1 MRKSVFFKLA
11 LLIIPIVLAYEI
23 AQLYMS
29 YQSVYNANIE
39 AFTKVARSTAQTAAS
54 IFEFYNPAELD
65 DNRIYSKQFDEL
77 SRMWG
82 VAYLYVVEPDAE
94 TKSIKYII
102 IGFGDD
108 AADIA
113 RQTRYAGVEVE
124 GGFSDSMQQAL
135 TSGEESTVVH
145 EKTELDD
152 TLTCYRVIDTLYD
165 QETEDFAKLDKPYLL
180 GAEIS
185 FTSVMKKF
193 QSRFHETAVYD
204 LGFTLLLT
212 VAIFVV
218 FYFRVNGPVKR
229 ISAGMKNFVHDREKG
244 VKKLQ
249 VKGNDE
255 LAEMSRSF
263 NMMTE
268 EIDRYIADIDNLN
281 KEKHT
286 QEAELAIARIC
297 TIIRCSTTAACLSPS
312 PTCRARA
319 FPRRCSCRALSRCSI
334 STRCSA
340 ILLPVCSGNT
350 TTRSPNSTRT
360 GCSSPPLWRFTT
372 PKRAR

>member
-152 TLTCYRVIDTLYD
+152 TLTCYRVIDTQYD
-165 QETEDFAKLDKPYLL
+165 QETENFAKLDKPYLL

-218 FYFRVNGPVKR
+218 FYFMLIRPQQ
-229 ISAGMKNFVHDREKG
+229 
-244 VKKLQ
+244 KKDKQ
-249 VKGNDE
+249 VKEMLNNLKVSDRVCTIGGIYGTITQIKDDTVTLAVGNQ
-255 LAEMSRSF
+255 
-263 NMMTE
+263 NMTMV
-268 EIDRYIADIDNLN
+268 
-281 KEKHT
+281 
-286 QEAELAIARIC
+286 IARWGIRSVEEV
-297 TIIRCSTTAACLSPS
+297 TIENDSESL
-312 PTCRARA
+312 
-319 FPRRCSCRALSRCSI
+319 
-334 STRCSA
+334 
-340 ILLPVCSGNT
+340 N
-350 TTRSPNSTRT
+350 
-360 GCSSPPLWRFTT
+360 
-372 PKRAR
+372 